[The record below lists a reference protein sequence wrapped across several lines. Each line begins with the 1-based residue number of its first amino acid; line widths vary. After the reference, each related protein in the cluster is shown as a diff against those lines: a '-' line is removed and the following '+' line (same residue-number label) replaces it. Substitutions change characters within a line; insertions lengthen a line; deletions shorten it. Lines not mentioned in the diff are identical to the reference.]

1 MPNNG
6 SKQEIR
12 EFALSRGAT
21 IIGVASEDRFSEAPP
36 GHRPRDFLK
45 SARSVIVMGV
55 GLLPV
60 VVNWHKFLE
69 NSSYLSGQKRR
80 RAAWYVYHVGA
91 YLAVNSKLNSLG
103 LDLSHFLYHQGS
115 ATMFLPATGGGDWT
129 LATLAM
135 HHPDR
140 YKWTQSSEGEE
151 TYMAEFSHRHAAVL
165 AGLGRLGAN
174 NLVLTPN
181 YGPRMRFISVITEA
195 EFDPEPLIQKE
206 LCLWEKGCRKC
217 VEDCPFQAF
226 GSPWLFEIGGSKMT
240 LAKFSPQSCYDHNEG
255 ADNFGCGG
263 ICINSCPVGRPKD
276 L

>member
-1 MPNNG
+1 MSNKAL
-6 SKQEIR
+6 KQQIK

-21 IIGVASEDRFSEAPP
+21 VIGVASEDRFSGAPP
-36 GHRPRDFLK
+36 GHSPRDFIK
-45 SARSVIVMGV
+45 NARSVIVMGV
-55 GLLPV
+55 GLLPAV
-60 VVNWHKFLE
+60 INWHKFLKDS
-69 NSSYLSGQKRR
+69 NYLSGLKRK
-80 RAAWYVYHVGA
+80 RAAWYIYHVCA
-91 YLAVNSKLNSLG
+91 YLAVNSKLDSLG
-103 LDLSHFLYHQGS
+103 LDLSHFLYGKGF
-115 ATMFLPATGGGDWT
+115 ATMFFPATGGEDWT

-135 HHPDR
+135 YHPQR
-140 YKWTQSSEGEE
+140 YKWTQSSEGKE

-181 YGPRMRFISVITEA
+181 YGPRMRFISVTTSA
-195 EFDPEPLIQKE
+195 ELDPDPFVREE
-206 LCLWEKGCRKC
+206 LCLWEKGCRRC
-217 VEDCPFQAF
+217 VDDCPFQAF
-226 GSPWLFEIGGSKMT
+226 GSPWLFEIGDLKMV